1 MGNIMKSKLLSAA
14 AMLTVFSLSA
24 PSVLAG
30 AAAPPPEPIGPE
42 FVSVEAVCA
51 TGKGAAKISYFVGGA
66 ICFGYAAE
74 EEPGGFGG
82 CEFAG
87 KGTENESI
95 AGEPCALA
103 QAVLNSRAVATCADA
118 GAVPLNVALEL
129 SGFKSPTTSLVLP
142 NGNVQHQWNIFCPP
156 PPQ

>member
-1 MGNIMKSKLLSAA
+1 MKTNLLSTA
-14 AMLTVFSLSA
+14 AMLTVLALSA

-30 AAAPPPEPIGPE
+30 GPPPGPNPIGPE
-42 FVSVEAVCA
+42 FISVEAVCA

-66 ICFGYAAE
+66 ICSGFATA

-103 QAVLNSRAVATCADA
+103 QAVLNSTAVATCADA